1 MSAEVDEG
9 VETVDLKSD
18 STTQDL
24 LEINKKWGTSIGST
38 RKVPYWIK
46 KGEMFG
52 YIQKGWSMMSYL
64 RNTVIPARHE
74 DEFKQGRYKEGFEN
88 VITWGRQ
95 GTKKCLVSD
104 SLVLTP
110 GGEVKIAR
118 LGVGDKVLSADGRT
132 ATVLGIGVT
141 RRPVVEVRSTTGSI
155 YSSPE
160 HRFWTPTGW
169 RQASNLIRGDR
180 IRARGILE
188 DQAPQPSQVRRW
200 EEVRGVSRAGEEEGL
215 YDITTSSGHFIADGF
230 VVHNSNLNRQMM
242 YAMLGDWRT
251 VLDYM
256 LMTKE
261 QLYKIYHMT
270 TDEGIRVPYV
280 TIDDITTTIPKQ
292 LFFVGMQEFIRFQQF
307 VATIRLR
314 IGVVGSNTPLPENVI
329 SVLKDNVSMEVIVFP
344 TTPTPSYMTERYC
357 WFPHEF
363 RACASYLR
371 KVMVEYKTW
380 DYRAEPYEIFHE
392 YNERRWKITEEIVKK
407 LQGDDSEPEQI
418 IPQVDMKEFEKAI
431 RICETCKCQSSRAGI
446 CVCETFIPRHRHA
459 AIQLSNDKLRSVVAS
474 VLQTLQEKAST
485 VSAQKKKDLVEVYG
499 TPPSV
504 FEDIDEP
511 GDEPPQ

>member
-1 MSAEVDEG
+1 MSEVDEG
-9 VETVDLKSD
+9 VEKVDLRSD

-95 GTKKCLVSD
+95 GTKK
-104 SLVLTP
+104 
-110 GGEVKIAR
+110 
-118 LGVGDKVLSADGRT
+118 
-132 ATVLGIGVT
+132 
-141 RRPVVEVRSTTGSI
+141 
-155 YSSPE
+155 
-160 HRFWTPTGW
+160 
-169 RQASNLIRGDR
+169 
-180 IRARGILE
+180 
-188 DQAPQPSQVRRW
+188 
-200 EEVRGVSRAGEEEGL
+200 
-215 YDITTSSGHFIADGF
+215 
-230 VVHNSNLNRQMM
+230 SNLNRQMM
-242 YAMLGDWRT
+242 FAMLGDWRT

-270 TDEGIRVPYV
+270 TNEGIRVPYV

-407 LQGDDSEPEQI
+407 LQGDDAEPEQI

-431 RICETCKCQSSRAGI
+431 RICETCKCQSSRPGI

-459 AIQLSNDKLRSVVAS
+459 AVQLANEKLRSVVAS

-485 VSAQKKKDLVEVYG
+485 VSAQKKKDLIDVYG
-499 TPPSV
+499 APPSV
-504 FEDIDEP
+504 FDDVAEPDDER
-511 GDEPPQ
+511 PPQ